1 MGNASGA
8 LRPDFST
15 GVHVSMGI
23 HRLSKGEIA

>member
-1 MGNASGA
+1 MPLEA